1 MHVPYISTNNNQAR
15 LLIILDNIRS
25 RYGLDMPN
33 NYPATLYT
41 KGRLPTLS
49 LECPS
54 DPRFSVHLRSRYI
67 WSCAVFSAQLDLA
80 SFYSSLLPS
89 NCRLRIAQP
98 YTGFHSSIS
107 IPNCA
112 PQHSQPRTVLSGLP
126 FGSMIFFF
134 ISSLR
139 FAAFRSSAQLLTL
152 FFNCAPQH
160 SHSFV
165 QPFLSSFCFFLL
177 RFAVSLVFYLLQIP
191 TDVDS
196 IATDP

>member
-1 MHVPYISTNNNQAR
+1 MVS
-15 LLIILDNIRS
+15 IR
-25 RYGLDMPN
+25 RTTIQQPF
-33 NYPATLYT
+33 TL
-41 KGRLPTLS
+41 KGGYQH
-49 LECPS
+49 CPS
-54 DPRFSVHLRSRYI
+54 NAPQTLGSRHI
-67 WSCAVFSAQLDLA
+67 FDRATFGHAQYSLH
-80 SFYSSLLPS
+80 SSSQHFYSSLLPS

-98 YTGFHSSIS
+98 YTGFRSSIS